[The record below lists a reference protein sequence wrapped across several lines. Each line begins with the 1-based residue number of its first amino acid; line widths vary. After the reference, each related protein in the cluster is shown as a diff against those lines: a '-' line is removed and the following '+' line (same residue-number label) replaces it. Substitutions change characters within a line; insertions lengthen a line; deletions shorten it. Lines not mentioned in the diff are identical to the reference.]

1 MLLYTT
7 IGAHDLITSYKF
19 YDAVLKP
26 LGYVRLKEFDTE
38 IGYGPKGDRP
48 RIWVLRPVN
57 RLPATYGNGT
67 MICFDAP
74 TRKSVDEFHAAA
86 LDNGGYDEGKPGIRS
101 VEDGFVPNYYAAFVR
116 DPTGNKLSAG
126 CDKPE

>member
-7 IGAHDLITSYKF
+7 VGAHDLEASCKF

-26 LGYVRLKEFDTE
+26 LGYVRLKEFATE
-38 IGYGPKGDRP
+38 VGYGPKGDRP

-67 MICFDAP
+67 MIC
-74 TRKSVDEFHAAA
+74 
-86 LDNGGYDEGKPGIRS
+86 DNGGYDEGKPGIRS
-101 VEDGFVPNYYAAFVR
+101 VEDGFFPNYYAAFVR
-116 DPTGNKLSAG
+116 DPAGNKLSAG
-126 CDKPE
+126 CDKPG

>member
-1 MLLYTT
+1 MLLYITL
-7 IGAHDLITSYKF
+7 GSHDLKASAKF

-26 LGYVRLKEFDTE
+26 LGYVRQKEFAGE
-38 IGYGPKGDRP
+38 VGYGLEGDRT
-48 RIWVLRPVN
+48 RIWVLKPVN
-57 RLPATYGNGT
+57 GLPATYGNGT
-67 MICFDAP
+67 MICVAAP
-74 TRKSVDEFHAAA
+74 SRKAVDEFHAAA
-86 LDNGGYDEGKPGIRS
+86 LANGGYDEGKPGIRS

>member
-7 IGAHDLITSYKF
+7 VGAHDLKAGCKF

-26 LGYVRLKEFDTE
+26 LGYVRLKELATE

-48 RIWVLRPVN
+48 RIWVLSPVN
-57 RLPATYGNGT
+57 RLPATFGNGT

-74 TRKSVDEFHAAA
+74 SRRAVDAFHAAA
-86 LDNGGYDEGKPGIRS
+86 LDNGGYDEGKR
-101 VEDGFVPNYYAAFVR
+101 AFAVSR
-116 DPTGNKLSAG
+116 MVSSRTTMPPLCAIQPATS
-126 CDKPE
+126 